1 MTRGYRAVKIAAE
14 TATVPSALSANAQP
28 SRPNRTS
35 TPDRTKASAQA
46 AASAIGTMPPT
57 RPGPGGPPDASQ
69 AAVPATRAAASGDT
83 SVEVARARSASGPD
97 VLSDRNVA
105 PWATNRARLASPPT
119 TATGVNSA
127 QKFPRNSPAPDS
139 RTPCTRSVKT
149 TPQAKAG
156 TRLPTASAASQVARQ
171 RRLSRWPRNSK
182 LITGDQAIS

>member
-46 AASAIGTMPPT
+46 AASAIGTVPPT
-57 RPGPGGPPDASQ
+57 RPGPGGPPEASQ
-69 AAVPATRAAASGDT
+69 AAGPATRAAPSGDT
-83 SVEVARARSASGPD
+83 SVEVARARAASGPD
-97 VLSDRNVA
+97 VLSERNVA
-105 PWATNRARLASPPT
+105 PWATNRARRPSPPT

-127 QKFPRNSPAPDS
+127 QKLPRNSPAPDS